1 MGTSR
6 RIATYVATR
15 AHVHTAIANMC
26 ASQMAQVDLVNM
38 LCAAKVGGNPESTV
52 GLLSMAGR
60 SSRILVTS
68 TRDLGQVFTCMHDV
82 KMDGTSDIVS
92 GIQKAQL
99 ALKHRQN
106 MMQRQRIVVFVSS
119 PIEVATAKLVALAKK
134 LKKNSVAVDIVNIG
148 NEGDN
153 EEKVNAFIEAVN
165 NNENSNALHI
175 PSTTP
180 NIADTFMSSA
190 VYLDRDAQAATP
202 AAAAGGGGGDGGN
215 ANEFPFG
222 VDPAQDPEL
231 AMVLRMSM
239 EEERLRLEQ
248 LARAEKEGSNAAK
261 GSGSASDS
269 KKENG
274 DGDYDD
280 DDDLY
285 NGGEKDK
292 MEVENAAAPGADGDE
307 EMDEETRRAIELSM
321 TDYEAPKEEDKDKS

>member
-1 MGTSR
+1 
-6 RIATYVATR
+6 
-15 AHVHTAIANMC
+15 
-26 ASQMAQVDLVNM
+26 M
-38 LCAAKVGGNPESTV
+38 LCAAKIGGNPESTV

-60 SSRILVTS
+60 SARILVTS

-82 KMDGTSDIVS
+82 KVDGTSDIIS

-119 PIEVATAKLVALAKK
+119 PIEVTTEKLVALAKK

-148 NEGDN
+148 SEGENEA
-153 EEKVNAFIEAVN
+153 KVNAFIESVN
-165 NNENSNALHI
+165 NNDNSNALHI
-175 PSTTP
+175 PATTP
-180 NIADTFMSSA
+180 NLADTFMTSG
-190 VYLDRDAQAATP
+190 VVVDRDAQNATP
-202 AAAAGGGGGDGGN
+202 AAAAGGAGAADGGN

-248 LARAEKEGSNAAK
+248 LKRAGK
-261 GSGSASDS
+261 GFANDGKGGSASGQG
-269 KKENG
+269 KKDNG

-285 NGGEKDK
+285 NATEKDK
-292 MEVENAAAPGADGDE
+292 MEVEGTGATATAGNDADE

-321 TDYEAPKEEDKDKS
+321 TDFEAPKDEGKDKS